1 MATEMVLIPK
11 STYDEWKKSGDN
23 TVDKGTKTSNYTDAG
38 NQPPEE
44 AIDSLKKSYEDN
56 NDNNIDIL
64 SAKKNDKLSA
74 NKNDS
79 QHIDADI
86 LEDMLDEFPLNYR
99 LYAKRLLQYIK
110 KSGGD
115 VIKWKNDDTTLIYR
129 GTPQVGS
136 DIIELVNYIFKT
148 NSRKPKGLEVFNIG
162 LKAIKTPKAYLKPY
176 LLRPP
181 GIPKSIKKKWV
192 KY

>member
-11 STYDEWKKSGDN
+11 STYDAWKKSSTND
-23 TVDKGTKTSNYTDAG
+23 G
-38 NQPPEE
+38 NKEE
-44 AIDSLKKSYEDN
+44 AATRRLKSNDSDPVISVEEEVIDNLKKLPEN
-56 NDNNIDIL
+56 NIPNNID
-64 SAKKNDKLSA
+64 KLLPQ
-74 NKNDS
+74 NKGSEN
-79 QHIDADI
+79 IDA
-86 LEDMLDEFPLNYR
+86 DMLDEFPLNYR
-99 LYAKRLLQYIK
+99 LYAQRLLQYIK
-110 KSGGD
+110 KSGTD
-115 VIKWKNDDTTLIYR
+115 VITWKNDDATLIYR

-136 DIIELVNYIFKT
+136 NIIELVNYIFKT

-162 LKAIKTPKAYLKPY
+162 LKEIKTPKAYLKPY